1 MKIAIIGTFQVGKS
15 TLTNCLIENSLA
27 EIGIGLPTTH
37 ALNYYRSGKNFSIF
51 CHDVNGR
58 CVYQADLADK
68 TQKIDIPKETV
79 RVMYSL
85 TTSRN
90 LGDNVLIDTPGLDS
104 IGRDQSK
111 DTLNTTDI
119 IKDDSVHLLILVVP
133 NRQLDDSIRNQV
145 LPLIKESNKRVIVLM
160 NCNQLGSAD
169 PMSERNQNMAKQLDR
184 ELEIAG
190 LNHCRVQDGGHS
202 KVLPCN
208 AVWWWIATNNSD
220 FYNKQTKDI
229 FRERQQQISNYFTTI
244 QRVSVPNNK
253 ELKERSNLA
262 PLFDYLNSA
271 DRRDELLL
279 DLKGEFRESIKRLKR
294 ELCPIGTI
302 QAFAFDRVPEGWLPC
317 DGRLLSQKI
326 YPDLFKAIGTTFG
339 SGGTGSGQFNIPN
352 LCGRFI
358 RGWASTGVVDP
369 NRRFGSIQEDALQG
383 HGHEVQPSETDYSGE
398 HTHRVRYRVYKV
410 GSNSFSENDMPVYE
424 IPASSDYK
432 DYGNDPGTD
441 EDGWHSHDI
450 PPMIADDIVSTN
462 RTTVRVANETRPAN
476 VALRYCIKALDC

>member
-1 MKIAIIGTFQVGKS
+1 MDKGPVIYGLIGEYQVGKS
-15 TLTNCLIENSLA
+15 TLVNCLLSRPLSSVGTGAATTHTVVVYEYSNSENKLVFYKDGRVERMSLDGA
-27 EIGIGLPTTH
+27 LNADQDRNVDKIIFGIRHPILEKISIIDLPGVGNDDCDNARTHEMLDKIDCAILVHTTHKSLEDESKILNTIGILQKKEIPYYVVLNCANLNGWAPEGDINESIASRMMEVLSFYPPLNRFFCDNRILIVNLMWYWYAT
-37 ALNYYRSGKNFSIF
+37 ALENDELANRYRNSFRQYV
-51 CHDVNGR
+51 DVP
-58 CVYQADLADK
+58 QEAF
-68 TQKIDIPKETV
+68 KEASQF
-79 RVMYSL
+79 Y
-85 TTSRN
+85 
-90 LGDNVLIDTPGLDS
+90 LI
-104 IGRDQSK
+104 
-111 DTLNTTDI
+111 
-119 IKDDSVHLLILVVP
+119 
-133 NRQLDDSIRNQV
+133 
-145 LPLIKESNKRVIVLM
+145 
-160 NCNQLGSAD
+160 
-169 PMSERNQNMAKQLDR
+169 
-184 ELEIAG
+184 
-190 LNHCRVQDGGHS
+190 
-202 KVLPCN
+202 
-208 AVWWWIATNNSD
+208 
-220 FYNKQTKDI
+220 
-229 FRERQQQISNYFTTI
+229 QQIFDNM
-244 QRVSVPNNK
+244 NN
-253 ELKERSNLA
+253 ELYLA
-262 PLFDYLNSA
+262 
-271 DRRDELLL
+271 
-279 DLKGEFRESIKRLKR
+279 LKKEFRESIKKLKR

-317 DGRLLSQKI
+317 DGRLLSKKI

-339 SGGTGSGQFNIPN
+339 SGGARSGQFNIPN

-424 IPASSDYK
+424 IPASSNYK